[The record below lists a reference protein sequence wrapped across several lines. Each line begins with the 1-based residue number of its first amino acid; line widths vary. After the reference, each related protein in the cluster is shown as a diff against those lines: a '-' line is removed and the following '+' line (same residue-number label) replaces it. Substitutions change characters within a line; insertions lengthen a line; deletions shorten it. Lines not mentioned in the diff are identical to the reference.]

1 MVDMEKTMQAL
12 LNVLSNAFKYSPNGG
27 AIGLKTVMREEEGE
41 REVGICVSDSG
52 LGMSPE
58 HLSRIFER
66 FFRADPSGDIPGTG
80 LGMSLVKEIVE
91 LQDGRVQ
98 VESVLGRGTAVTLW
112 FPLASDFLLSQPS
125 PFMDE

>member
-1 MVDMEKTMQAL
+1 M
-12 LNVLSNAFKYSPNGG
+12 
-27 AIGLKTVMREEEGE
+27 
-41 REVGICVSDSG
+41 SDSG

-91 LQDGRVQ
+91 LIDASVVEVVKKISLIRRLLKVLSSCLSANSVQPTVDRKTRVKP
-98 VESVLGRGTAVTLW
+98 SSA
-112 FPLASDFLLSQPS
+112 ASDPHVDELPALEPS
-125 PFMDE
+125 P